1 MVSSSSSD
9 DGDVPRGLPSLTG
22 LTLHEHSPPPL
33 PRRSGQRS
41 SIFPS
46 GLSDDVIPAFRNI
59 ALQEHSP
66 SPLPHSEH
74 RSSDFPA
81 EPSSPTMSP
90 VTEQSGNI
98 SDPDFSLPPPV
109 HNHIRGNPASRRG
122 HRRANSALHHGH
134 SEQRSEQ
141 HDDTQLPTPHTAAGR
156 HNPFGGITAP
166 DWNSFKPA
174 WQETTPG
181 TSPVHLDRPRS
192 AASEGEPP
200 SPPSQPADAV
210 MREDSLGQRQAY
222 FRHFSREE
230 HEGSGRRAYIYG
242 RAALGTGSHCPA
254 LKLEMDMVPCPV
266 PCLVP
271 NIDSSL
277 PASRA
282 VAEGAAE
289 IKIAAIQGER
299 PTQASLGHFCVGS
312 RTRACGGRRRL
323 LNGLRST
330 ASFRGKHALND
341 SLARNK
347 RGQAG
352 GRTLFELERRKRF
365 KLEKVQKRER
375 TRSTLRRRA
384 YLPNAFAKYSTGI
397 PVQYRGLKPWLREK
411 KERVARST
419 PELREQLEG
428 MRNFYSYIGS
438 HLLCTLRIW
447 QLAPPTVHGPNL
459 VPWGWPFHQLSYLPA
474 VADFPGRDQ
483 SAEEERNSGSQGRF
497 AQSASTNVSP
507 AGSPT
512 AALKW
517 ATSVPRPCLRRRKP
531 RSPVREAA
539 KTTFNREVEIPDDD
553 LRMKEGEFRAWIQ

>member
-134 SEQRSEQ
+134 SGPNSHGGIHRRPPSRSNRNSALATIVRDRLRVSEQRSEQ

-192 AASEGEPP
+192 AASEGEVRRPHP
-200 SPPSQPADAV
+200 
-210 MREDSLGQRQAY
+210 
-222 FRHFSREE
+222 FRSF
-230 HEGSGRRAYIYG
+230 SGRN
-242 RAALGTGSHCPA
+242 L
-254 LKLEMDMVPCPV
+254 LF
-266 PCLVP
+266 
-271 NIDSSL
+271 
-277 PASRA
+277 
-282 VAEGAAE
+282 
-289 IKIAAIQGER
+289 R
-299 PTQASLGHFCVGS
+299 PPDYAFFFFAASLAPF
-312 RTRACGGRRRL
+312 
-323 LNGLRST
+323 ST
-330 ASFRGKHALND
+330 
-341 SLARNK
+341 
-347 RGQAG
+347 
-352 GRTLFELERRKRF
+352 
-365 KLEKVQKRER
+365 
-375 TRSTLRRRA
+375 
-384 YLPNAFAKYSTGI
+384 
-397 PVQYRGLKPWLREK
+397 
-411 KERVARST
+411 
-419 PELREQLEG
+419 
-428 MRNFYSYIGS
+428 
-438 HLLCTLRIW
+438 C
-447 QLAPPTVHGPNL
+447 
-459 VPWGWPFHQLSYLPA
+459 
-474 VADFPGRDQ
+474 
-483 SAEEERNSGSQGRF
+483 
-497 AQSASTNVSP
+497 
-507 AGSPT
+507 
-512 AALKW
+512 
-517 ATSVPRPCLRRRKP
+517 
-531 RSPVREAA
+531 
-539 KTTFNREVEIPDDD
+539 
-553 LRMKEGEFRAWIQ
+553 